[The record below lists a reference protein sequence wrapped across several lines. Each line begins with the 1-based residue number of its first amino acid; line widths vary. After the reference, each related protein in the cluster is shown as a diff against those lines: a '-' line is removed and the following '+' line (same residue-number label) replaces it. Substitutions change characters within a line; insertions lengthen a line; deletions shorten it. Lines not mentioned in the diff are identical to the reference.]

1 MAGVKFQILNGN
13 KEVIFTDLIT
23 NEEGKIIVEEL
34 VPGKYYI
41 EEVST
46 LENFEVY
53 DKLIEIDLKL
63 NEEMKIIVNNL
74 ETEIIPEIEKIET
87 ELEVEQIKTEQE
99 LKQELPKL
107 PKTGM

>member
-1 MAGVKFQILNGN
+1 VQ
-13 KEVIFTDLIT
+13 
-23 NEEGKIIVEEL
+23 EL

-53 DKLIEIDLKL
+53 DKLIEVDLKL